1 MTIGNQT
8 RTPDA
13 AASMPLATSAH
24 PTHVQPPEQP
34 LPTFRML
41 RTLLS
46 NPIATWPRA
55 IYQERVVRARMP
67 GFDMVYVMAP
77 DLVRRVLVDEA
88 QEFDKGELLRRGL
101 GPALGEA
108 ILTAEGAKWRWQ
120 RRAVAP
126 IFRHDRLRSF
136 LPAMIAAAENARD
149 RFRSHPPA
157 VEIDMWREMM
167 RTTLEVIQSTVVSG
181 RQIVDWN
188 AMEQSIDQY
197 LEPTTWVMALTMI
210 GAPRWI
216 PHPGARQMVR
226 ATGRLHRAMD
236 TLIAGAKNSGGN
248 GTDILSL
255 LMSSTDPETGA
266 SMSETE
272 VRNNLLTFI
281 VAGHETMALALTWT
295 FYLLSFN
302 PLVEERLRNEIA
314 AQTGGGPLRPEH
326 VEALVYTKQVI
337 QEAMRLYPP
346 AAMIVRAARRR
357 LRLGDEDVHAGTAVL
372 VPIYAIHRHEAYWH
386 KPDEFDPNRF
396 DADAVAARD
405 RYIYLPFG
413 AGPRICIGL
422 GFAQLEATA
431 ILATLIQSCRFRL
444 RPNFVPELKLRV
456 TLRPATGM
464 PMHITSASPI

>member
-1 MTIGNQT
+1 M
-8 RTPDA
+8 
-13 AASMPLATSAH
+13 
-24 PTHVQPPEQP
+24 
-34 LPTFRML
+34 PTFRLL
-41 RTLLS
+41 RTVLK
-46 NPIATWPRA
+46 NPIETWPRA
-55 IYQERVVRARMP
+55 VYREPVVRARMP

-88 QEFDKGELLRRGL
+88 QDFDKGELFRRGL

-126 IFRHDRLRSF
+126 IFRQERLRSF

-167 RTTLEVIQSTVVSG
+167 RTTLEVIQSTVVSS
-181 RQIVDWN
+181 RHIVDWN
-188 AMEQSIDQY
+188 EMEQLIDQY
-197 LEPTTWVMALTMI
+197 LDPTSWVMALTMI
-210 GAPRWI
+210 GAPRWF
-216 PHPGARQMVR
+216 PHPGARQMAR
-226 ATGRLHRAMD
+226 ASERLHRAMD
-236 TLIAGAKNSGGN
+236 ALVADAKCSGGN
-248 GTDILSL
+248 RTDILSL
-255 LMSSTDPETGA
+255 LMNSTDPETGA

-302 PLVEERLRNEIA
+302 PRVEERLRNEIA
-314 AQTGGGPLRPEH
+314 AQTGGGPLRPDH
-326 VEALVYTKQVI
+326 VEALTYTRQVI

-346 AAMIVRAARRR
+346 AATIVRAARRR
-357 LRLGDEDVHAGTAVL
+357 VRLGDEEVQAGTTIV

-386 KPDEFDPNRF
+386 KPDEFDPDRF
-396 DADAVAARD
+396 DAKAVATRD

-431 ILATLIQSCRFRL
+431 ILATIIQSCRFRL
-444 RPNFVPELKLRV
+444 RADYVPELKLRV
-456 TLRPATGM
+456 TLRPAAGM
-464 PMHITSASPI
+464 PMHITSAPPI